1 MSVDVEKIMS
11 EIHGDIE
18 KNQIGS
24 GLISFEESEKLMP
37 REEERQSDLPFDN
50 DYLCERI
57 RCMQASSR
65 IDPDPPITGNKL
77 SVLVKRFVRKLTQ
90 FRIKP
95 VIDVQNQCNL
105 ETLRVF
111 TEIEKYID
119 ENTNQNTVE
128 LYKAVC
134 MMELKLKNANMQI
147 EELNRRLERLEKEKS

>member
-11 EIHGDIE
+11 EIQCDIE

-24 GLISFEESEKLMP
+24 GLISFEEAEKLMP

-65 IDPDPPITGNKL
+65 IDPDPPITGNKIA
-77 SVLVKRFVRKLTQ
+77 VIIKRFVRKFTQ
-90 FRIKP
+90 FRIMP
-95 VIDVQNQCNL
+95 VIETQNQCNL

-134 MMELKLKNANMQI
+134 MMEIKLKNANMQI
-147 EELNRRLERLEKEKS
+147 DELNRRIARLEGEKS

>member
-37 REEERQSDLPFDN
+37 REEERHSDLPFDN

-57 RCMQASSR
+57 RCMQASSH

-77 SVLVKRFVRKLTQ
+77 SVFIKRLVRKFTQ

-134 MMELKLKNANMQI
+134 MMEIKLKNANMQI
-147 EELNRRLERLEKEKS
+147 EELSRRLERLEREKS

>member
-24 GLISFEESEKLMP
+24 ELISFEEAEKLMP
-37 REEERQSDLPFDN
+37 REEERHSDLPFDN

-57 RCMQASSR
+57 RCMQASSH

-77 SVLVKRFVRKLTQ
+77 SVFIKRLVRKFTQ

-134 MMELKLKNANMQI
+134 MMEIKLKNANMQI
-147 EELNRRLERLEKEKS
+147 EELSRRLERLEREKS

>member
-11 EIHGDIE
+11 EIRSDIE

-37 REEERQSDLPFDN
+37 REEERHSDLPFDN

-77 SVLVKRFVRKLTQ
+77 SVFIKRFVRKFTQ
-90 FRIKP
+90 FRIMP
-95 VIDVQNQCNL
+95 VIEKQNQCNL

-111 TEIEKYID
+111 TEVEKYI
-119 ENTNQNTVE
+119 EQNPIQNNAE

-134 MMELKLKNANMQI
+134 LLELKLKNANMQI

>member
-11 EIHGDIE
+11 EIQCDIE

-24 GLISFEESEKLMP
+24 GLISFEEAEKLMP
-37 REEERQSDLPFDN
+37 GEEERQSDLPFDN

-65 IDPDPPITGNKL
+65 IDPDPPITGNKIA
-77 SVLVKRFVRKLTQ
+77 VIIKRFVRKFTQ
-90 FRIKP
+90 FRIMP
-95 VIDVQNQCNL
+95 VIETQNQCNL

-134 MMELKLKNANMQI
+134 MMEIKLKNANMQI
-147 EELNRRLERLEKEKS
+147 DELNRRIARLEGEKS

>member
-11 EIHGDIE
+11 EIRGDIE

-24 GLISFEESEKLMP
+24 GLISFEEAEKFMP
-37 REEERQSDLPFDN
+37 EEKERQSDLPFDN

-77 SVLVKRFVRKLTQ
+77 SVLIKRLVRKFTQ
-90 FRIKP
+90 FRIMP
-95 VIDVQNQCNL
+95 VIEKQNQCNL

-111 TEIEKYID
+111 TEVEKYI
-119 ENTNQNTVE
+119 EQNPIQNNAE

-134 MMELKLKNANMQI
+134 LLELKLKNANMQI
-147 EELNRRLERLEKEKS
+147 EELNHRLERLEREKS